1 MKKILIFPKFD
12 PRLAA
17 DLAKQ
22 RPSIMKG
29 LSCTAISAL
38 LYGGLPQLIK
48 FATGSI
54 ETLYKSSDP
63 HLTMALREDLEVSGS
78 QALILS
84 CSLVVVLFALRY
96 TFTRG
101 QIFYLSEAANRL
113 SADLRKRMF
122 GKLIRLPVSYFNDRR
137 SGAIQSVLTNDVNV
151 YQGAVAV
158 IKDSAEGPIK
168 AIVAFGSIF
177 FIQWQLACVA
187 ILLIPG
193 MVTIIQRNSR
203 RLKVAQNEVQVDL
216 ASVSATTLEVLQGT
230 RVVKAFGAEQ
240 RVETDYRSL
249 VDKSLDSQMKSVSL
263 IANLRPMVEL
273 LGAVGL
279 AVVFY
284 FAGLLAKRG
293 ELQVSEIAA
302 LLVAMDTI
310 NQGFKALG
318 NVSNTYAGVEAAS
331 NRIYSQILDV
341 EEAHETL
348 GGVIPTNVKG
358 QIEFRD
364 VSFNYPDGTPA
375 LQNVSFRIDPGASL
389 ALVGPSGAGKSTIA
403 DLMLRFYEPTSGQV
417 LFDGVDVRE
426 LDIAWLRS
434 QIGVV
439 PQQTFLFAGS
449 IEDNVRLGSS
459 DATSE
464 DFTLALEQAHAT
476 DFVRDMDN
484 RETPVL
490 GERGVRLSG
499 GQMQRVAIA
508 RALIRKPT
516 VLLLDE
522 ATSALDATS
531 EKAVTEALEGVMKE
545 RTTLFIAH
553 RLTTAA
559 RADRILVLS
568 KGQVLEEGS
577 HAELMQANGAYAGL
591 FRAFSGG
598 ILS

>member
-1 MKKILIFPKFD
+1 M
-12 PRLAA
+12 
-17 DLAKQ
+17 
-22 RPSIMKG
+22 
-29 LSCTAISAL
+29 
-38 LYGGLPQLIK
+38 
-48 FATGSI
+48 
-54 ETLYKSSDP
+54 
-63 HLTMALREDLEVSGS
+63 
-78 QALILS
+78 
-84 CSLVVVLFALRY
+84 LRY
-96 TFTRG
+96 AFIRG
-101 QIFYLSEAANRL
+101 QIYYLSEAANRL

-168 AIVAFGSIF
+168 AIAAFISVF
-177 FIQWQLACVA
+177 AIQWQLACVA
-187 ILLIPG
+187 MLLIPG
-193 MVTIIQRNSR
+193 MVAVIQRNSR
-203 RLKVAQNEVQVDL
+203 RLKVAQNNVQVDL

-230 RVVKAFGAEQ
+230 RVVKAFGAEGK
-240 RVETDYRSL
+240 VETDYRGL
-249 VDKSLDSQMKSVSL
+249 VDKSLDSQMKSVAL

-279 AVVFY
+279 AVVF
-284 FAGLLAKRG
+284 FIAGLLAKQG
-293 ELQVSEIAA
+293 ALQVSEIAA
-302 LLVAMDTI
+302 VILAMDTI

-331 NRIYSQILDV
+331 DRIYSQILDV

-403 DLMLRFYEPTSGQV
+403 DLILRFYEPTSGQV

-449 IEDNVRLGSS
+449 IEDNVRLGAS
-459 DATSE
+459 DANAE
-464 DFTLALEQAHAT
+464 DLALALEQAHAT

-568 KGQVLEEGS
+568 KGQVLEAGS
-577 HAELMQANGAYAGL
+577 HAELMLANGAYAGL